1 MKFTVLSFKPITAS
15 PLAPAPSVRDVDY
28 ITEHLSHDT
37 TPTITDLMAGPIEV
51 LADYRGVMLYCE
63 GGVSVHRINP
73 LTHGGNGMTS
83 APAINSDEEVIIS
96 HVNGKFEAVVHF
108 E

>member
-1 MKFTVLSFKPITAS
+1 MKFTVVSFKPITVN
-15 PLAPAPSVRDVDY
+15 PLVPAPSVRDVDY
-28 ITEHLSHDT
+28 ITEQLQSDT

-51 LADYRGVMLYCE
+51 LADYRGVMLYCA

-83 APAINSDEEVIIS
+83 LPIEPIDENVIIS
-96 HVNGKFEAVVHF
+96 HINGRFEAVIHF

>member
-1 MKFTVLSFKPITAS
+1 MKLTVVSLEPVAFN

-28 ITEHLSHDT
+28 ITDRLNADDT
-37 TPTITDLMAGPIEV
+37 PPITDLMAGPIEV
-51 LADYRGVMLYCE
+51 LADYRGHMLYCA
-63 GGVSVHRINP
+63 GGVSVHRVNP

-83 APAINSDEEVIIS
+83 LPAKNSDEEVIIS
-96 HVNGKFEAVVHF
+96 HVNGRFKAVVHF